1 MDGWRDG
8 GREGRERERE
18 REKQGEGGRRSEGE
32 GEGEGKRR
40 GEEGRGEGVTSSS
53 LLDAWM
59 LRRLSNIFS
68 STVPLAMKWEMMV
81 SLV

>member
-1 MDGWRDG
+1 MDGWREG
-8 GREGRERERE
+8 GREGRERE
-18 REKQGEGGRRSEGE
+18 REKQGEGGRRSE